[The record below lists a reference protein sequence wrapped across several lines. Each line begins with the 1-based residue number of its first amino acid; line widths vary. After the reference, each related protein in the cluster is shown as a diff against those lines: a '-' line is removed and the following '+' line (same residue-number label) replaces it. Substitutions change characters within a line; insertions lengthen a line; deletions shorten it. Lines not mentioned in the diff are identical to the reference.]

1 MKKAF
6 LITLALLLTV
16 GATAGKK
23 LEVKDLTSSKF
34 AATSIGSV
42 RPLAD
47 GETYA
52 RMGEGSKR
60 IEVCSFKTGKQVG
73 VLLDVDDVKG
83 GPLDRVDG
91 YMVSPDGRYVL
102 VQTNTQRIYRH
113 SFTAT
118 YYIYRVSDHQLT
130 PLSKAGDQQTPLFS
144 PDSKRI
150 AFVRDNNIF
159 LVSNL
164 DAPEEQQVTTDGR
177 RNEVINGI
185 PDWVNEEEFG
195 NDRSMVFTADG
206 SHVVWIRYDESAV
219 KQYSMPLFKG
229 LSPEKKQYAD
239 YPGFYTYK

>member
-1 MKKAF
+1 MMKKAF

-60 IEVCSFKTGKQVG
+60 IEVCSFKTGKQIG
-73 VLLDVDDVKG
+73 VLLDVSDVKG
-83 GPLDRVDG
+83 EKLDRVDG

-118 YYIYRVSDHQLT
+118 YYIYRVSDQLPIIST
-130 PLSKAGDQQTPLFS
+130 GFPTINLHRCRRLATSRHRCSRLIVSASLSFA
-144 PDSKRI
+144 
-150 AFVRDNNIF
+150 
-159 LVSNL
+159 
-164 DAPEEQQVTTDGR
+164 TTTSS
-177 RNEVINGI
+177 
-185 PDWVNEEEFG
+185 W
-195 NDRSMVFTADG
+195 
-206 SHVVWIRYDESAV
+206 SAI
-219 KQYSMPLFKG
+219 SMPLKN
-229 LSPEKKQYAD
+229 SR
-239 YPGFYTYK
+239 

>member
-1 MKKAF
+1 MMKKAF

-159 LVSNL
+159 LVSN
-164 DAPEEQQVTTDGR
+164 
-177 RNEVINGI
+177 
-185 PDWVNEEEFG
+185 
-195 NDRSMVFTADG
+195 
-206 SHVVWIRYDESAV
+206 
-219 KQYSMPLFKG
+219 
-229 LSPEKKQYAD
+229 
-239 YPGFYTYK
+239 